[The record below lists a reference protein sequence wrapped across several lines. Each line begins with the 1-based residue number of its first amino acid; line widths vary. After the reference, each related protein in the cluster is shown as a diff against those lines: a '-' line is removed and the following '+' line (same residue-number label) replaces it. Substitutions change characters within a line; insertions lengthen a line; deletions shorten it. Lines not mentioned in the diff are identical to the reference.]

1 MPYPPY
7 CILHICPTGGK
18 AAKYMLVRMTKEL
31 TEGYFVSV
39 TKKVKGEDASFRG
52 AFSTNDEIEI
62 RLEAP
67 RCYGVSS
74 AAVRICADGGDDREI
89 PFTRGADGAFILTL
103 SGLSEGLYRYCIVMR
118 RGREALYTDATD
130 NVNFRLLPNSEGRR
144 FRLLI
149 YEEGYSAP
157 DWFKGGVMYHIF
169 VDRFAKSGRSPLRAD
184 ACNEGDWYAPIRQYA
199 KKPGDFLKN
208 DLFYGGDL
216 YGVAKKLDYLKKMGV
231 TVIYLSP
238 VFRAASNH
246 KYDTGDY
253 TQVDEAFGG
262 NGAFE
267 ELLQAAEASGVRI
280 ILDGVFNHTGDDS
293 LYFNKYGNYPGK
305 GAYKNP
311 DSPYRSWYSFGD
323 TDDDYECWWG
333 IKIHPRLCQ
342 GKEECRSYFCGR
354 DGIGASYIN
363 KGISG
368 WRLDVADELPD
379 VFLDS
384 FRESVKAADPEA
396 LIIGE
401 VWENAADKVAYG
413 RLRRY
418 FRGRQL
424 DSVMNYPFRS
434 ALLEFMRRGDGGCLA
449 WELTDIYS
457 SYPTFVCHCL
467 MNIVGTHDTER
478 ILTALGD
485 GEYGNMSNEELSERV
500 MSDEERKTGIEKL
513 RIAAAIQY
521 TVYGVPSV
529 FYGDEAGIEGGR
541 DPFCRRT
548 YPWGRENGELLSWYE
563 KLGRLRA
570 DPVYKDGDFRV
581 LMNGDGYIV
590 FERIKDGRRLVT
602 AANVGDKMLCTGVR
616 GVDLLTGEKTDGET
630 APMSVCVIEAE
641 NGDCG
646 LCVPPPHSL
655 F

>member
-7 CILHICPTGGK
+7 CILHICPAGGK
-18 AAKYMLVRMTKEL
+18 ADSMLVRMTEEL

-39 TKKVKGEDASFRG
+39 TKRIKGEDASFRG
-52 AFSTNDEIEI
+52 AFSANDEIEL

-74 AAVRICADGGDDREI
+74 AAVRICADGEADREI
-89 PFTRGADGAFILTL
+89 PFTRGADGAFYLTL
-103 SGLSEGLYRYCIVMR
+103 SGLSEGLYRYCIVMH

-130 NVNFRLLPNSEGRR
+130 NVNFRLLQSSEGRR

-149 YEEGYSAP
+149 YEDGYSTP

-169 VDRFAKSGRSPLRAD
+169 ADRFMKSGRAPLRD
-184 ACNEGDWYAPIRQYA
+184 GVCNESDWYAPISQYA

-216 YGVAKKLDYLKKMGV
+216 YGVTQKLDYLKELGV

-253 TQVDEAFGG
+253 TQVDEALGG
-262 NGAFE
+262 NDALD
-267 ELLQAAEASGVRI
+267 ELIRTADEVGIRV

-293 LYFNKYGNYPGK
+293 LYFNKYQNYPGK

-311 DSPYRSWYSFGD
+311 DSPYRSWFSFGE

-342 GKEECRSYFCGR
+342 SKEECRSYFCGE
-354 DGIGASYIN
+354 DGIGASYIK
-363 KGISG
+363 KGIAG
-368 WRLDVADELPD
+368 WRLDVADELPN
-379 VFLDS
+379 VFLES
-384 FRESVKAADPEA
+384 FRESVKAANSDA

-413 RLRRY
+413 QLRRY
-418 FRGRQL
+418 FCGRQL
-424 DSVMNYPFRS
+424 DSVMNYPFRN
-434 ALLEFMRRGDGGCLA
+434 ALLEFIRRGDGGCLA

-485 GEYGNMSNEELSERV
+485 GEYGNMSNEELSVRLMSENERE
-500 MSDEERKTGIEKL
+500 DGIKKQK
-513 RIAAAIQY
+513 IAAALQY

-548 YPWGRENGELLSWYE
+548 YPWGGENGELLSWYE

-581 LMNGDGYIV
+581 LQSGDGYIV
-590 FERIKDGRRLVT
+590 FERSKDGRRLVT
-602 AANVGDKMLCTGVR
+602 AANVGDKTFCTGVR
-616 GVDLLTGEKTDGET
+616 GVDLLTGEKTDGT
-630 APMSVCVIEAE
+630 VAPMSVCVIEADGVGKTAE
-641 NGDCG
+641 S
-646 LCVPPPHSL
+646 LPPHSVY
-655 F
+655 